1 MLLILSK
8 PAQGIRAWSVTLFLV
23 PEVQGFLH
31 FCTQLSL
38 LLPRAAKV
46 CRRAQRRGQVTV
58 CGGRRCCRVPAG
70 ARSWRCDVRVQI
82 NSGHA
87 REMFPAGRQMAWDD
101 VALLLLMPHSRF
113 HVLLWWFL
121 FEVSEY
127 HCTAEVE
134 RRTLYPSKTTVGS
147 HNESPRL
154 EIKNGEI
161 WAHTDGVQVD

>member
-46 CRRAQRRGQVTV
+46 CRRAQRRGQVMV
-58 CGGRRCCRVPAG
+58 CGGRRGCRVPAG
-70 ARSWRCDVRVQI
+70 ARSWRCDVRAQI

-101 VALLLLMPHSRF
+101 VALLLLMPHSCF
-113 HVLLWWFL
+113 HVYGGFFL
-121 FEVSEY
+121 KCLSITALQKSRGELFTLPKPLYALTMKAQDWRLKMRKSE
-127 HCTAEVE
+127 HILMVF
-134 RRTLYPSKTTVGS
+134 R
-147 HNESPRL
+147 
-154 EIKNGEI
+154 
-161 WAHTDGVQVD
+161 